1 MPALG
6 NRFKKERIRIREI
19 KDSIELMEA
28 RKKLE
33 SPSVIDLLD
42 KNIGYCK
49 KQLNTIILSMIEQ
62 GYKGEGL

>member
-6 NRFKKERIRIREI
+6 KFKKERIRIREI
-19 KDSIELMEA
+19 KDSIELMES

-33 SPSVIDLLD
+33 TPPVIEILD
-42 KNIGYCK
+42 RNIGYCK
-49 KQLNTIILSMIEQ
+49 QKLNSIILSMIEQ

>member
-6 NRFKKERIRIREI
+6 KFKKERIRIREI

-33 SPSVIDLLD
+33 SPSVIELLD
-42 KNIGYCK
+42 KNINYCK
-49 KQLNTIILSMIEQ
+49 KQLSSIIFSMIEQ